1 MKYKTKRHYCP
12 GCCWCLFERDQD
24 GEENDDSDDD
34 RCHKNNP
41 MNRHKNNPVNRHK
54 NNPENHH
61 KNNQ

>member
-1 MKYKTKRHYCP
+1 MKYKTKRRFCP

-24 GEENDDSDDD
+24 KDNDSEDDK
-34 RCHKNNP
+34 C
-41 MNRHKNNPVNRHK
+41 HK